1 MTDIGAAYNLRTM
14 SRLLILIATL
24 SAPLLGSALLPK
36 YSSAAKTIVAGSPAA
51 VSAEIAAADQYQ
63 VVSWNI
69 ENFFDVYDDPYTR
82 DQVTKPAYVSEGRK
96 KQVAAVLKELNAD
109 VVALQEV
116 ENRFLLQGFVDA
128 YLPEMGY
135 QVVLLE
141 GNDSRGIDV
150 ALLTRYAVK
159 EVATYQHRRFQSS
172 AGETMSFRRD
182 LLRVRLAAPVNG
194 DIYVVHLKS
203 QHGDE
208 VADVVREAEAT
219 EITKII
225 AEVGAGAANY
235 RAMVVGDF
243 NEVPEMPTIGI
254 LRDSGL
260 IDPMAGTEKYSYNK
274 EPYLTRIDFALLTA
288 AQKVGLKSAEILQ
301 SLDGHNLKACSDHY
315 PLLLQ
320 WGGK

>member
-1 MTDIGAAYNLRTM
+1 M
-14 SRLLILIATL
+14 SRLLIVIATL
-24 SAPLLGSALLPK
+24 AAPLLGSAFWSLGNAASK
-36 YSSAAKTIVAGSPAA
+36 ETSADAEASAA
-51 VSAEIAAADQYQ
+51 EFR

-69 ENFFDVYDDPYTR
+69 ENFFDVYDAPYSR
-82 DQVTKPAYVSEGRK
+82 AQVTKPAYVSEGRQ
-96 KQVAAVLKELNAD
+96 KQIAAVLQELNAD

-116 ENRFLLQGFVDA
+116 ENRYFLQEFVDKH
-128 YLPEMGY
+128 LPQMGY

-141 GNDSRGIDV
+141 GNDTRGIDV
-150 ALLTRYAVK
+150 ALLTRYPVK
-159 EVATYQHRRFQSS
+159 EAASYQHRRFQSS

-182 LLRVRLAAPVNG
+182 LLRVRLGAPFDG

-219 EITKII
+219 EITKIV
-225 AEVGAGAANY
+225 AEVGAGDKDY

-274 EPYLTRIDFALLTA
+274 KPYLTRIDFALMTSA
-288 AQKVGLKSAEILQ
+288 RQAGLKSVDILM
-301 SLDGHNLKACSDHY
+301 SLDGHKLEACSDHY
-315 PLLLQ
+315 PLLIQ
-320 WGGK
+320 WGK